1 MEMSVT
7 FLLSI
12 PIGII
17 SGLYAGLV
25 VARYQRFADL
35 RLEAKKVILQID
47 FLWEDDH
54 MVFPGRAEIPE
65 FSRISSDLAY
75 LGHKSAAKVVSEIW
89 QDVGRHITKSQTG
102 RFSYEAFNSK
112 YAEWQRSIRGL
123 SPRPWSII
131 KLWGGL

>member
-1 MEMSVT
+1 MPIA
-7 FLLSI
+7 FILSI

-47 FLWEDDH
+47 FLWEHDH
-54 MVFPGRAEIPE
+54 MEFPKRSETPE
-65 FSRISSDLAY
+65 LSRISSDLAY
-75 LGHKSAAKVVSEIW
+75 LGHKSASKAVLGLS
-89 QDVGRHITKSQTG
+89 QDVGCNVANARFG
-102 RFSYEAFNSK
+102 RLDFEAFNAK
-112 YAEWQRSIRGL
+112 YLEWQQSIREL